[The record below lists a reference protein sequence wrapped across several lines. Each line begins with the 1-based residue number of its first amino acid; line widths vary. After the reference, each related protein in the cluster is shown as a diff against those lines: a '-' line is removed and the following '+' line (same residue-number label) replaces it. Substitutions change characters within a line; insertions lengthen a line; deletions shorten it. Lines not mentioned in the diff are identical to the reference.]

1 MIGKRS
7 SNLSSLLRSC
17 FNYRDGIEESY
28 VTVAGVLNSFT
39 TNCSNVM
46 A

>member
-17 FNYRDGIEESY
+17 FNYRAATEESY
-28 VTVAGVLNSFT
+28 VTVAVVLNSFT
-39 TNCSNVM
+39 TGSPNVM